1 MRAIKLTLA
10 AVFTWFVLLAVLL
23 AVSPHQLS
31 TDNLHSAYRCLRQA
45 PRFFLSCYRFHGRF
59 DFSVDLFGLIYE
71 GNTGNYIDREIY
83 YNGAYERSI
92 LFLLR
97 DLMTNAYSTK
107 GVFLDIGAN
116 TGQHSLFMSRYANQ
130 IHAFEPYAPV
140 LQRFRMLVEKNR
152 IQNIVIHPVGL
163 GNENS
168 DLPFYKPPDYNLG
181 SGSFVDG
188 FWSANSYMGLLPIRI
203 GDEELAFSGVKSVAV
218 IKMDIEGYEKPA
230 LQGLWNTLI
239 KNRPFVVFELSTNPA
254 IKVSIK
260 TKEEL
265 KSLFPE
271 NYEFFAIRG
280 LGEYRL
286 VDIAENVHF
295 DQIKQNNVLA
305 YPIEKQQILIL
316 DKTVP

>member
-1 MRAIKLTLA
+1 
-10 AVFTWFVLLAVLL
+10 
-23 AVSPHQLS
+23 
-31 TDNLHSAYRCLRQA
+31 
-45 PRFFLSCYRFHGRF
+45 
-59 DFSVDLFGLIYE
+59 
-71 GNTGNYIDREIY
+71 
-83 YNGAYERSI
+83 
-92 LFLLR
+92 
-97 DLMTNAYSTK
+97 
-107 GVFLDIGAN
+107 
-116 TGQHSLFMSRYANQ
+116 
-130 IHAFEPYAPV
+130 
-140 LQRFRMLVEKNR
+140 MLVEKNR

-181 SGSFVDG
+181 TGSFVDG
-188 FWSANSYMGLLPIRI
+188 FYNNSYMGLLPMRI
-203 GDEELAFSGVKSVAV
+203 GDEELASAGVKSVAV
-218 IKMDIEGYEKPA
+218 IKMDVEGYEKPA

-260 TKEEL
+260 TKDEL

-271 NYEFFAIRG
+271 NYEFFVISAIRG
-280 LGEYRL
+280 PGEYRL

-295 DQIKQNNVLA
+295 DQIEYNNVLA